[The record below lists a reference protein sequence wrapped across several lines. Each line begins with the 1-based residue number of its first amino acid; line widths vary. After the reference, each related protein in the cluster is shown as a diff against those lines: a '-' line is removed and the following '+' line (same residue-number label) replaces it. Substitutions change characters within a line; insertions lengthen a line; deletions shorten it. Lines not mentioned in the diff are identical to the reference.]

1 MKRPEYPAFFIFND
15 FFKGQRLA
23 GFRILFTSTMY
34 SLLSEEVDN
43 SRTNSEGY

>member
-1 MKRPEYPAFFIFND
+1 MRRPEYPAFFIFND
-15 FFKGQRLA
+15 FFKEQRLSM
-23 GFRILFTSTMY
+23 LQNSVYVTMY